1 MIKNLLPIKWLAVNI
16 LGLSLSLLG
25 INGFAQNKKL
35 DPRFDG
41 IFNSKASKGKN
52 TYFQQPSAQPL
63 KLDEHLVVTP
73 EGKKKMY
80 SAIIYTKNA
89 DLLRKKEYLFKPNS
103 LNS

>member
-1 MIKNLLPIKWLAVNI
+1 MFYTQIILIFNIYLLILQQLTKLIYSMIKNLLPIKWLAVNI

-41 IFNSKASKGKN
+41 IFNSKASKGRN

-63 KLDEHLVVTP
+63 QLDEHLVVTP
-73 EGKKKMY
+73 EGKK
-80 SAIIYTKNA
+80 
-89 DLLRKKEYLFKPNS
+89 
-103 LNS
+103 